1 MEVPDRHSY
10 LCTVKLD
17 NLLSE
22 SLLLLKH
29 FIEFSSF
36 YKRHDKVKAELRLEQ
51 IVHTHEER
59 MIAREQDILLQ
70 FSVVDLVILKQDI
83 LSNGFNSIEDFVLLE
98 LSKIYL
104 AESTSAKDDFQF
116 EIFKL
121 HIHLFS

>member
-1 MEVPDRHSY
+1 
-10 LCTVKLD
+10 
-17 NLLSE
+17 
-22 SLLLLKH
+22 
-29 FIEFSSF
+29 
-36 YKRHDKVKAELRLEQ
+36 
-51 IVHTHEER
+51 